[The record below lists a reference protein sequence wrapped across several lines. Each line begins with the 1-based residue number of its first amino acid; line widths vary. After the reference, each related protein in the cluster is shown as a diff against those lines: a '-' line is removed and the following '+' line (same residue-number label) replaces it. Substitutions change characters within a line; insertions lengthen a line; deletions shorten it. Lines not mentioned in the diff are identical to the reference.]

1 MTSGGRDFCTRAVLI
16 LSCAVI
22 EVTEGKPVYITY
34 GRPTHAGNRNATT
47 TDAPLY
53 TYGSTYTGY
62 GGNSEATESVDTI
75 SEQDYFRLL

>member
-1 MTSGGRDFCTRAVLI
+1 MISGGRDFFRSAVSI

-75 SEQDYFRLL
+75 SEQDYFRLI